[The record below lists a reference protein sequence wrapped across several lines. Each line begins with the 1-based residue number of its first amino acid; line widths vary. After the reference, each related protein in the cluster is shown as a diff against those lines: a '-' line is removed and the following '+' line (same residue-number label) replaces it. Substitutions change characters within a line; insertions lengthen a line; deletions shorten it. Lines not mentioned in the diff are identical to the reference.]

1 MIGFIKSR
9 KFRILLACVSL
20 LLLVDMV
27 QDTYAKYISSAS
39 ANSEFTIAKWSF
51 LVNEQDVLA
60 NSDFSNTI
68 VPVFTGTEHIKS
80 GVIAPTSTGYF
91 EVTIDSSNVDVSF
104 DEIITLSQNTDNTV
118 TDLAFTGYTINNGEM
133 QTLTSNSVTTSH
145 LLGDINTVNTYRFF
159 VEWVDGTGETMTNA
173 DDTAATV
180 DGVASVNINIQL
192 VQNPNA
198 QAQNPNP
205 DPEPTP
211 EP

>member
-1 MIGFIKSR
+1 MLGFIKSR

-27 QDTYAKYISSAS
+27 QDTYAKYVSSAS

-51 LVNEQDVLA
+51 LVNQQDVLS

-68 VPVFTGTEHIKS
+68 VPVFAGTNHIKS

-91 EVTIDSSNVDVSF
+91 EVTIDSSDVDVSF
-104 DEIITLSQNTDNTV
+104 NEVITLSQNSDNTV
-118 TDLAFTGYTINNGEM
+118 TDLVFTGYTLNNGQM

-145 LLGDINTVNTYRFF
+145 ALGDLNTTNTYRFY
-159 VEWVDGTGETMTNA
+159 VEWADGTGETMNNA
-173 DDTAATV
+173 ADTAATV
-180 DGVASVNINIQL
+180 DGVASVDINVQFI
-192 VQNPNA
+192 QNPSV
-198 QAQNPNP
+198 QTPT
-205 DPEPTP
+205 PEPTP